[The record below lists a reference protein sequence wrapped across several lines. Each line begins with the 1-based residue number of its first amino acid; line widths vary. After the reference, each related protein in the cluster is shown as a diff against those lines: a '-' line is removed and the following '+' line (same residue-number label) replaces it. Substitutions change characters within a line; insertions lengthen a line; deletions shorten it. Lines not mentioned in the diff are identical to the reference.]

1 MSEMVQIRS
10 VKQYFKYFIVERA
23 NDLGDPMKRVQI
35 KLQLLDAF
43 RKEMFEQIVF
53 RYGAD
58 VLKKSRDEMASMA
71 EIQNILVQTFRRW
84 KRLCI
89 LCNDA
94 GLVNWLMM
102 DDLKKILEEDDAPDG
117 NVQGTD
123 TDGDEIA

>member
-1 MSEMVQIRS
+1 MVQIRS